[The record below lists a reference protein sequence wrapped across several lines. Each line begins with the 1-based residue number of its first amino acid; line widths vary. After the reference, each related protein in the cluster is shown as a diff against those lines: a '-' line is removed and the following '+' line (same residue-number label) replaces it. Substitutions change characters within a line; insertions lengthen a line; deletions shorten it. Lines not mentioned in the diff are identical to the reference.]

1 VAELPFRQA
10 SLPCGWVVRTV
21 AGMSA
26 DETYDVVVIGG
37 SVAGL
42 SAALVLGRAR
52 FRVAVVDAGHPVNET
67 VAHSHG
73 FLTNDGASP
82 ASIVATGRDEVA
94 RYGVDLVDDW
104 VENVT
109 GSAGAF
115 VVSRSSGAPLRAKRL
130 VLATGMRIPL
140 PDLPGLDEV
149 WGGDAANCPFC
160 HGWEARD
167 RPIAVVGDPGFV
179 AHLSVLLTQ
188 WSDDVMAFLPAD
200 AEAPHSPK
208 VAIEHRA
215 PVRLEV
221 ADGRL
226 RGVEVADGEV
236 VPREA
241 LFVGAMAVP
250 ASPLAGEL
258 GCALDELGF
267 PVVDDDGLTSVA
279 GVWAVGNAVTMKRG
293 LVESA
298 ASGSAAARM
307 VVFDLISGG

>member
-1 VAELPFRQA
+1 LPFWQG
-10 SLPCGWVVRTV
+10 SLPVSWGLRTV
-21 AGMSA
+21 AGMST
-26 DETYDVVVIGG
+26 EQSYDVVVIGG

-67 VAHSHG
+67 VEHSHG

-82 ASIVATGRDEVA
+82 ASIVTTGRDEVT
-94 RYGVDLVDDW
+94 RYGVELIDDR
-104 VENVT
+104 VAGVT
-109 GSAGAF
+109 GSTGDF
-115 VVSRSSGAPLRAKRL
+115 VVSRADGAPVRARRI

-160 HGWEARD
+160 HGWEAQD
-167 RPIAVVGDPGFV
+167 RPIAVVGDPAFV
-179 AHLSVLLTQ
+179 AHLSGLLIQ

-200 AEAPHSPK
+200 AEPPHAAT

-215 PVRLEV
+215 PVALRVE
-221 ADGRL
+221 DGRL
-226 RGVEVADGEV
+226 RGVEVDDGSV
-236 VPREA
+236 IAREA

-250 ASPLAGEL
+250 ASPLATEL
-258 GCALDELGF
+258 GCTLDDVGF
-267 PVVDDDGLTSVA
+267 PVVDDFGLTSVP
-279 GVWAVGNAVTMKRG
+279 GVWAVGNAVTMGRG

-298 ASGSAAARM
+298 ASGSMAGRG
-307 VVFDLISGG
+307 VVFDLINGG